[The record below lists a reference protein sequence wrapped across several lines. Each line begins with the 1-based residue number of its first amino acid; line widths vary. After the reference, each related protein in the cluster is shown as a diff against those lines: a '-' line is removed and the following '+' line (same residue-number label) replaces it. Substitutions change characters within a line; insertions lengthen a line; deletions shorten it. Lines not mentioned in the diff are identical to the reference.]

1 MIIPLNET
9 RARLPLPATAT
20 WPAGVWDIQ
29 AFAHGSMSVILFAP
43 RDIDHQSSHEQ
54 DELYI
59 VLKGNGVLVVKDSR
73 HSFMAGDALFVPAN
87 TAHHFVEFTNDLVT
101 WAVFWG
107 PQGGE
112 SQSG

>member
-1 MIIPLNET
+1 MRIPLNET
-9 RARLPLPATAT
+9 QARLPLPASAT

-43 RDIDHQSSHEQ
+43 RGTDHQSSHEQ

-59 VLKGNGVLVVKDSR
+59 VLKGNGVLVIDDSR
-73 HSFMAGDALFVPAN
+73 HSFAAGDALFVPAN
-87 TAHHFVEFTNDLVT
+87 TDHRFVEFTNDLVT

-107 PQGGE
+107 PKGGE
-112 SQSG
+112 SQGA

>member
-1 MIIPLNET
+1 MRIPLKET
-9 RARLPLPATAT
+9 QARLPLPATAT
-20 WPAGVWDIQ
+20 WPAGVWDTR

-43 RDIDHQSSHEQ
+43 RGTDHQSSHEQ

-59 VLKGNGVLVVKDSR
+59 VLKGNGVLVIDDRR
-73 HSFMAGDALFVPAN
+73 HSFAAGDALFVPAN
-87 TAHHFVEFTNDLVT
+87 TDHHFVEFTNDLVT

-112 SQSG
+112 SPSA